1 MRTLLILFGL
11 LAITQPVSAE
21 LSNRL
26 LNHPS
31 PYLAMHGHDPVHWQT
46 WGKAAF
52 EAARREHK
60 LLFVSDGYFACHW
73 CHVMQRESYRNAEI
87 AKLLNR
93 HFIPVKVD
101 RELNPALDAYL
112 IDFLENTQGY
122 SGWPLNV
129 FITPQ
134 GHPLV
139 GLVYLPPA
147 DFQTLLSK
155 VAGLWQQDRAALEKD
170 AAQAARELAANKQ
183 EPRSHRPD
191 RHDVEDYEHSLMTQL
206 WQLADEMQGG
216 FGEQSKFPMVPQL
229 ETLMHLYQDGGDERL
244 GRFLRLTL
252 EQMVSQGLHDQIG
265 GGFFRYTVDP
275 GWQVPHF
282 EKMLYDNAQLASLY
296 LDAAAVFHEPR
307 YRRIGLDTV
316 DFMLREMRHPEGG
329 FISSLSAVDKQNIE
343 GGYYLWQTAELKR
356 ILSQEEYRVAS
367 RRWKLH
373 GTPSLE
379 GGYHAVET
387 EGIAEI
393 ATALGQEPARVSAT
407 LESARRK
414 LLEARRKRSL
424 PRDVKR
430 LAAWNGLALTAL
442 ARAVQ
447 QNDAPRYRQAAIE
460 TEAYLRQ
467 QLWDGKTLWRAR
479 AGQAALGQVGV
490 EDYALVAAG
499 LNDWYA
505 VTKSAQQNNLVQQLL
520 SQAWRRYFD
529 GSWTRSDDAL
539 LQYGNRNL
547 VLSDDVL
554 PSASATLIRLSLS
567 VQDKQLNR
575 QARQALYLAHEVLQS
590 EPFWYVGYLDILRR
604 EVQK

>member
-1 MRTLLILFGL
+1 MRALLLFFGL
-11 LAITQPVSAE
+11 LTALPASAE

-26 LNHPS
+26 LHHPS

-46 WGKAAF
+46 WGKPAF
-52 EAARREHK
+52 ELARREGK
-60 LLFVSDGYFACHW
+60 LLFVSDGYFSCHW
-73 CHVMQRESYRNAEI
+73 CHVIQRESYRNPEI
-87 AKLLNR
+87 ARLLNKY
-93 HFIPVKVD
+93 FIPVKVD

-139 GLVYLPPA
+139 GLVYLPPK
-147 DFQTLLSK
+147 DFRALLEK
-155 VAGLWQQDRAALEKD
+155 VAGLWQQDSAGLARD
-170 AAQAARELAANKQ
+170 AAQAAHELAARQ
-183 EPRSHRPD
+183 PAARSHRPD
-191 RHDVEDYEHSLMTQL
+191 RHDIEGYHNSLMTQL

-229 ETLMHLYQDGGDERL
+229 EALMHIYSDEGEERL
-244 GRFLRLTL
+244 GHFLRLTL
-252 EQMVSQGLHDQIG
+252 DQMASQGLNDQIG

-307 YRRIGLDTV
+307 YRRIGLETV

-343 GGYYLWQTAELKR
+343 GGHYLWQTAELKR
-356 ILSQEEYRVAS
+356 ILGPEEYRAA
-367 RRWKLH
+367 RLRWKLH
-373 GTPSLE
+373 GTPGLE
-379 GGYHAVET
+379 DGYHAVQA
-387 EGIAEI
+387 EGIEEI
-393 ATALGQEPARVSAT
+393 AKAMGQKPERVRT
-407 LESARRK
+407 MLESARRK
-414 LLEARRKRSL
+414 LLAARRARSL
-424 PRDVKR
+424 PRDNKR
-430 LAAWNGLALTAL
+430 LAAWNGLALSAL

-447 QNDAPRYRQAAIE
+447 LDDAPRYRQAAIE
-460 TEAYLRQ
+460 TESYLRQ
-467 QLWDGKTLWRAR
+467 GLWDGKTLWRAR
-479 AGQAALGQVGV
+479 SGQSALGEAGI

-499 LNDWYA
+499 LDDWYA
-505 VTKSAQQNNLVQQLL
+505 MNKPDNKANPVHELL
-520 SQAWRRYFD
+520 TQAWRRYFN
-529 GSWTRSDDAL
+529 GAWTRSEDDL
-539 LQYGNRNL
+539 LQYGNRDT

-567 VQDKQLNR
+567 AKDKQLNR
-575 QARQALYLAHEVLQS
+575 QARQALYLAHDVLQS
-590 EPFWYVGYLDILRR
+590 EPFWYVGYLDILR
-604 EVQK
+604 KGS